1 VIASYFI
8 QFSYIVA
15 AALFILS
22 LKWLSHPTTAR
33 RGVRAGEVGMAL
45 AIVGTL
51 VHHEIVSYQ
60 WILVGFILGTAIGLP
75 LAVFMPMTHVPQRT
89 ALSHAFGALAAALVG
104 TAEYYLNPGTLSTF
118 TMTALSLEVILGFLT
133 FTGSLMAFGKLQDL
147 VPSRPIVYRGAERRQ
162 PVALGR
168 CRRRGRLPRGGPRA
182 ERALSGDGGPVATV
196 RGPADHPHRWRRHAD
211 GDLAAQLL
219 RGAVCG
225 RHGLRARQ

>member
-1 VIASYFI
+1 MASYFI

-15 AALFILS
+15 AGLFILS

-33 RGVRAGEVGMAL
+33 RGVRAGELGMAL

-104 TAEYYLNPGTLSTF
+104 TAEYYLHPGTLST
-118 TMTALSLEVILGFLT
+118 
-133 FTGSLMAFGKLQDL
+133 
-147 VPSRPIVYRGAERRQ
+147 
-162 PVALGR
+162 
-168 CRRRGRLPRGGPRA
+168 
-182 ERALSGDGGPVATV
+182 
-196 RGPADHPHRWRRHAD
+196 
-211 GDLAAQLL
+211 
-219 RGAVCG
+219 
-225 RHGLRARQ
+225 